1 MSLTVR
7 CRILAVHSFGGV
19 QANGEIRHRTDTFS
33 LFSKCAPWRGEMSTA
48 RVVAKATKVAWQR
61 DVARLYYHML
71 CQLHLERRWIPIEE
85 LALAGE
91 EFLSLFRARFVDRTF
106 RCSMLDAGPDDI
118 VFTTAS
124 YNCAGQDGVNV
135 FARRFTRIPRA
146 WVFADTCKS
155 ADPSPPAPTPVA
167 PRLLLE

>member
-1 MSLTVR
+1 
-7 CRILAVHSFGGV
+7 
-19 QANGEIRHRTDTFS
+19 
-33 LFSKCAPWRGEMSTA
+33 MSTA

-106 RCSMLDAGPDDI
+106 RCSMLDDGPDDM
-118 VFTTAS
+118 AS
-124 YNCAGQDGVNV
+124 PRLCWPG
-135 FARRFTRIPRA
+135 RRQRFRPPLH
-146 WVFADTCKS
+146 
-155 ADPSPPAPTPVA
+155 ADPS
-167 PRLLLE
+167 RLGFR